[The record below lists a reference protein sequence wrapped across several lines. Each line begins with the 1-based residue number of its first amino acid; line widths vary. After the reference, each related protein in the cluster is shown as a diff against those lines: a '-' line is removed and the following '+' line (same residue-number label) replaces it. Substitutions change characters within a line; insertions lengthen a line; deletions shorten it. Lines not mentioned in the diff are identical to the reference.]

1 MCVYVVCACVRA
13 SCKPDSFISA
23 YAHMLACMYCTYV
36 HIQSHSLTSP
46 STPLCSQVNVTET
59 AKRESEA
66 EHMRLTAA
74 LKHVMERYRVTEIK
88 LRKDIRKAQ

>member
-1 MCVYVVCACVRA
+1 MHVLH
-13 SCKPDSFISA
+13 I
-23 YAHMLACMYCTYV
+23 CTHPV
-36 HIQSHSLTSP
+36 TLTYTDLCSSP
-46 STPLCSQVNVTET
+46 TPLCSQVNVTET